1 MKHKLLL
8 TLGIAAMAFAGC
20 TADVEVIAPQPIPDT
35 PVVINVGGYIDQVTA
50 TRVNDDGFCAGDGIG
65 VFVVNN
71 VDGASG
77 TLLNDGNQADNVR
90 FVLNEE
96 ESKWNSDYPI
106 YYYDKVTP
114 VDMIGYYPYN
124 ANLDDVNNYLFE
136 VQQDQSTT
144 NDTSLIG
151 GYEASDFLWGMT
163 ESISPT
169 AERVN
174 IAFRHRMAG
183 VQVELTEGD
192 GWSDG
197 EWDSVT
203 KHTLIANTIRKSS
216 IDLATGVVTPV
227 GEIEIM
233 DIVPA
238 ESGNGWRAIVVPQSV
253 DAGMALLRIT
263 VDGTTYL
270 FRKNEA
276 FEYQAGKLHKFS
288 IKVTKRESSGLEFN
302 LVSEDI
308 TPWENET
315 ISHDGSAREYV
326 VINVPAVMQNKSA
339 LEAAIKE
346 TGKDP
351 DRIVN
356 MKVTGRL
363 NTYDFEYMRGKMLSL
378 SNINLED
385 VILCDAKNVETKRLP
400 SGAFSQATKFIRII
414 LPSSTAIIGSGAF
427 ENAKN
432 ILYLNLPDGVT
443 HIEGS
448 AFRLLNE
455 NNDTP
460 ITFTIPSSLIE
471 VGASAFSNGSYGK
484 GIKFKD
490 FNLPN
495 SLKVIGGGAFFNVK
509 LNTEIVLPEGLESL
523 APQAFRGTGLRG
535 SLKIPDTINEIG
547 EYTFQDCDFTGSL
560 ILPNGLISIGKR
572 AFENSGFSGELII
585 PESVVRIEEYAFSG
599 CSFSQIPVLPKN
611 IQMVGNNAFK
621 FAYNV
626 DDIADGGVLEFP
638 EGLTEINL
646 SSYPQNAS
654 KIIFHAGVTKI
665 TGSISGKY
673 LREVVCKAKVPPT
686 LSANSFQNTLGINA
700 ANKIEL
706 VKIEV
711 PEESLYK
718 YQTAQYWKNYI
729 PSVYRDFNLDLESTC
744 ALNAQHSR
752 KMIVRAPAEMEWSVS
767 HKPDWVT
774 VTPSSGVGK
783 VEVTISFDEMA
794 RGNGNRADSLVFKP
808 TAYDYYKAV
817 KVDQCDYQFDNGD
830 VITNQSATVGN
841 GVNIVFMGD
850 CFDAKDIAEG
860 YYEEIMNE
868 AIEHFFAVE
877 PYNTYRDYFNVY
889 TVVCHSTDSGLPTT
903 YTINKET
910 LFESQY
916 AFADGGKFQFR
927 INEGK
932 CFEYACKAPTVTKD
946 NLCQTPVVVI
956 ENSNAYGGI
965 TMWWTDNTSLA
976 VQCIQRNEYPFDF
989 RGVIQHEVGGH
1000 AFGKLVDEYMYHGD
1014 FVDQCKCTC
1023 CEHDQEL
1030 IMRQSYGWAKN
1041 LSLNSSHYDVPW
1053 SHMIFDPQYSS
1064 YVEMYEGGFFH
1075 QRGVYRSEPNSCM
1088 NNNVPYY
1095 SAISRQ
1101 AIVERI
1107 MEYAGEEFTF
1117 EKFKAKDSDEIGP
1130 IPMSVSMTRSSVAT
1144 KEESYNPMHNEPVIM
1159 GDKPV
1164 LNF

>member
-8 TLGIAAMAFAGC
+8 TLGIVALVFAGC
-20 TADVEVIAPQPIPDT
+20 TADVEVIVPQPTPDA
-35 PVVINVGGYIDQVTA
+35 PVAINVGGYIDQVTA

-77 TLLNDGNQADNVR
+77 ILLNDGNQADNVR
-90 FVLNEE
+90 FVLNED

-144 NDTSLIG
+144 TETSLIG

-163 ESISPT
+163 ESVSPT

-183 VQVELTEGD
+183 VQVELVEGN

-197 EWDSVT
+197 EWDSVA

-227 GEIEIM
+227 GEIDIM

-270 FRKNEA
+270 FRKDETM
-276 FEYQAGKLHKFS
+276 EYQAGKLHKFTIS
-288 IKVTKRESSGLEFN
+288 VSKKELSGVEFE
-302 LVSEDI
+302 LVGEDI

-326 VINVPAVMQNKSA
+326 VINVSDEVSLK
-339 LEAAIKE
+339 EAIKA

-351 DRIVN
+351 DRIIN
-356 MKVTGRL
+356 MKVTGQL
-363 NTYDFEYMRGKMLSL
+363 VPNDFSFMANSMPSL
-378 SNINLED
+378 TNLNLED
-385 VILCDAKNVETKRLP
+385 VVLCDDYGVENKKIP
-400 SGAFSQATKFIRII
+400 NSAFNSSYCHTKFLRII
-414 LPSSTAIIGSGAF
+414 LPESTEIIGDHAFQFCTSILYLNIPDGVKEIGEDAFYGALSSSVTLSLPSSLTVLGSGAF
-427 ENAKN
+427 EGCRATFKN
-432 ILYLNLPDGVT
+432 FQL
-443 HIEGS
+443 
-448 AFRLLNE
+448 
-455 NNDTP
+455 
-460 ITFTIPSSLIE
+460 PSSLKRI
-471 VGASAFSNGSYGK
+471 SNG
-484 GIKFKD
+484 
-490 FNLPN
+490 
-495 SLKVIGGGAFFNVK
+495 AFLRVK
-509 LNTEIVLPEGLESL
+509 LNTEIVLPDELEYLGNS
-523 APQAFRGTGLRG
+523 AFYETGLTG
-535 SLKIPDTINEIG
+535 SLKIPNKIKQIG
-547 EYTFQDCDFTGSL
+547 NAVFQDCKFTGNL
-560 ILPNGLISIGKR
+560 ILPEGLISIGSN
-572 AFENSGFSGELII
+572 AFKKCGFSGELII
-585 PESVVRIEEYAFSG
+585 PESVVRIGDSAFEG
-599 CSFSQIPVLPKN
+599 CSFSHIPVLPRN
-611 IQMVGNNAFK
+611 IQQVGANAFK
-621 FAYNV
+621 FTYKADNV
-626 DDIADGGVLEFP
+626 ADGGVLEFP
-638 EGLTEINL
+638 EGLTEIDL

-654 KIIFHAGVTKI
+654 KIIFHPGVTKI
-665 TGSISGKY
+665 TGTMSGKY
-673 LREVVCKAKVPPT
+673 LKKVVCKAKVPPT

-808 TAYDYYKAV
+808 TAYDYHKVV
-817 KVDQCDYQFDNGD
+817 KVDQYDYSYDNGG

-877 PYNTYRDYFNVY
+877 PYKTYRDYFNVY

-910 LFESQY
+910 IFESQY

-932 CFEYACKAPTVTKD
+932 CFEYACKAPTVTKE

-1000 AFGKLVDEYMYHGD
+1000 AFGKLVDEYIYHGD
-1014 FVDQCKCTC
+1014 FADQCKCTC

-1030 IMRQSYGWAKN
+1030 LKRQNYGWAKN

-1130 IPMSVSMTRSSVAT
+1130 IPMSVSMSMTRSSVAT

-1159 GDKPV
+1159 GEKPA

>member
-8 TLGIAAMAFAGC
+8 TLGVAAMAFAGC
-20 TADVEVIAPQPIPDT
+20 TADVEVITPQPTPDA
-35 PVVINVGGYIDQVTA
+35 PVAINVGGYIDQVTA

-96 ESKWNSDYPI
+96 ENKWTSDYHI

-114 VDMIGYYPYN
+114 VDIIGYYPYN

-163 ESISPT
+163 ESVSPT

-183 VQVELTEGD
+183 VQVELTEGN

-197 EWDSVT
+197 EWDSVA

-216 IDLATGVVTPV
+216 IDLATGIVAPV
-227 GEIEIM
+227 GEVEIM

-308 TPWENET
+308 TTWENET

-326 VINVPAVMQNKSA
+326 VINVPAAQKNKSA

-351 DRIVN
+351 DRIIN

-363 NTYDFEYMRGKMLSL
+363 NVNDFDYMREKMLSL

-385 VILCDAKNVETKRLP
+385 VILCNTENIEDKTLP
-400 SGAFSQATKFIRII
+400 DFAFEYANKFLRII
-414 LPSSTAIIGSGAF
+414 LPNSTEVIGSSAFSCATNIVYVDLPESVKCINERAFNSCSIESSLTIPPKLEAIYDWAFSYANIKFKNFYIPNTLRRIGCGAF
-427 ENAKN
+427 ECLEEPINAD
-432 ILYLNLPDGVT
+432 IVFPEEMES
-443 HIEGS
+443 IGS
-448 AFRLLNE
+448 N
-455 NNDTP
+455 
-460 ITFTIPSSLIE
+460 
-471 VGASAFSNGSYGK
+471 AFSC
-484 GIKFKD
+484 
-490 FNLPN
+490 
-495 SLKVIGGGAFFNVK
+495 SLKA
-509 LNTEIVLPEGLESL
+509 
-523 APQAFRGTGLRG
+523 G
-535 SLKIPDTINEIG
+535 SLKIPNKIKEIG
-547 EYTFQDCDFTGSL
+547 TCTFLFCEFTGHL
-560 ILPNGLISIGKR
+560 ILPDGLISIGDR
-572 AFENSGFSGELII
+572 AFDDCGFSGELII
-585 PESVVRIEEYAFSG
+585 PESVVRIGNSAFSG
-599 CSFSQIPVLPKN
+599 CSFSHIPVLPKN
-611 IQMVGNNAFK
+611 IQMVGSYAFN
-621 FAYNV
+621 FASEVTY
-626 DDIADGGVLEFP
+626 GGVLEFP
-638 EGLTEINL
+638 EGLTEIDL

-665 TGSISGKY
+665 TGTMSGKY
-673 LREVVCKAKVPPT
+673 LKEVVCKAKVPPT
-686 LSANSFQNTLGINA
+686 LSANSFRNTSLGDDNVNTIR
-700 ANKIEL
+700 L
-706 VKIEV
+706 VKVEV

-718 YQTAQYWKNYI
+718 YQKAQYWGDYI

-794 RGNGNRADSLVFKP
+794 RCNGNRADSLVFKP
-808 TAYDYYKAV
+808 TAYDYHKAV
-817 KVDQCDYQFDNGD
+817 KVDQYDYPYDNGG

-877 PYNTYRDYFNVY
+877 PYKTYRDYFNVY

-903 YTINKET
+903 YTINKES

-916 AFADGGKFQFR
+916 AYGDSGFQLK
-927 INEGK
+927 INKEK
-932 CFEYACKAPTVTKD
+932 CLEYARKAPTVTKE

-956 ENSNAYGGI
+956 ENSNVYGGV
-965 TMWWTDNTSLA
+965 TYMWEDNSALS
-976 VQCIQRNEYPFDF
+976 VQCIMRNEYPFDF

-1000 AFGKLVDEYMYHGD
+1000 AFGKLADEYVYHGD
-1014 FVDQCKCTC
+1014 FIDMCSCTDG
-1023 CEHDQEL
+1023 CEHGDGL
-1030 IMRQSYGWAKN
+1030 LYRQSIGWAKN

-1130 IPMSVSMTRSSVAT
+1130 IPMSVSMSMTRSSVAT

-1159 GDKPV
+1159 GEKPV